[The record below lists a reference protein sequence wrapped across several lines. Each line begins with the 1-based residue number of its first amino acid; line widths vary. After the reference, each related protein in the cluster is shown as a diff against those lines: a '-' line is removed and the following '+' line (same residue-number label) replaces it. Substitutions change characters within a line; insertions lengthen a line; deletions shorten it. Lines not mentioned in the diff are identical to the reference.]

1 MPGRPSSA
9 GGSGELL
16 HGGQKAR
23 LAFRIRSARRELAAL
38 AGLDETALGRNR
50 WKELFGDIRESL
62 KNLADEEARKRA
74 EALQDEL
81 LDAEAEIIEG
91 NIRLVR
97 MVVRRYASGF
107 SGALEEMDLVQE
119 GCEGLLD
126 AVRRFDFAGSRGF
139 MTYALIRIK
148 KRVLLAV
155 ERQQRL
161 VRLPAHAVRK
171 SVYIKEIMDDFAG
184 REGRH
189 PLPHELE
196 DEIGD
201 PVDWSLILSLSE
213 KVVPITEPAGESGIP
228 LSEKI
233 PGAMPSPEESIW
245 EETLQ
250 DALEGLDRRSRFV
263 LVMRYGLLGG
273 ESQTLESISRVLGVS
288 IERTRQIEKKA
299 LDHLRVHLRGFSITD
314 WLRG

>member
-1 MPGRPSSA
+1 M
-9 GGSGELL
+9 L
-16 HGGQKAR
+16 HGGQKAV
-23 LAFRIRSARRELAAL
+23 LAHRIRTTRSELASL
-38 AGLDETALGRNR
+38 AGLDEADLGRNR
-50 WKELFGDIRESL
+50 WNELHTEIREKL
-62 KNLADEEARKRA
+62 LLLAEEKKRERA
-74 EALQDEL
+74 EALLEEL

-107 SGALEEMDLVQE
+107 AGALEEMDLVQE

-126 AVRRFDFAGSRGF
+126 AVRRFDFTGSRGF
-139 MTYALIRIK
+139 ITYALIRIK

-171 SVYIKEIMDDFAG
+171 SVYIREIMDDFAA

-213 KVVPITEPAGESGIP
+213 KVVPITEPAGDSGIP

-233 PGAMPSPEESIW
+233 PGPLPSPEESTW

-250 DALEGLDRRSRFV
+250 DAMEGLDRRSRFV

-273 ESQTLESISRVLGVS
+273 ETQTLDSISRVLGVS

-299 LDHLRVHLRGFSITD
+299 LDHLRANLRGFSITD